1 MAMSKFTASAGK
13 VEGQFGPFRV
23 VVAPDSFK
31 GSLSSVAAAE
41 AIRSGVL
48 KADGGAAVKIVPMAD
63 GGEGTVDAVL
73 AAVGGE
79 RIVVR
84 VAGPLGD
91 PVEAE
96 YGMLPDGR
104 TAVIEMAAASGLP
117 LVSPEARNPLRTTTY
132 GTGQLIRDALRRGAA
147 RILIGLGGS
156 ATNDGGMGMAQ
167 ALGVRFLDD
176 KGTEMAEQGCGE
188 LLERIQ
194 SIDADGLDPRV
205 AAAEFTVLSDVTNPL
220 CGPAGAS
227 AVYGPQKGATP
238 EMVERLDWGLAR
250 YAERIAALN
259 GRLVREVPGAG
270 AAGGLGA
277 GLLAFCQAEVKP
289 GIRVV
294 MELAGF
300 EQAIEGAALVLT
312 GEGRT
317 DGQTAFGKVPAGIA
331 AAARRTG
338 VPVVC
343 LSGGLGD
350 GANALYDHGIAAL
363 FSIANRPMTLEE
375 AMRDAGTLLAEAAEN
390 IVRLY
395 GAGRG
400 SRLL

>member
-1 MAMSKFTASAGK
+1 MSAETANAK
-13 VEGQFGPFRV
+13 EKAEQFRV

-41 AIRSGVL
+41 AIRMGVL
-48 KADGGAAVKIVPMAD
+48 RAAKGAEVTIVPMAD

-73 AAVGGE
+73 AAVGGGE
-79 RIVVR
+79 RIALTVV
-84 VAGPLGD
+84 GPLGD
-91 PVEAE
+91 PVVAE
-96 YGMLPDGR
+96 YGMLRDGK

-117 LVSPEARNPLRTTTY
+117 LVKNEDRDPWKTTTY
-132 GTGQLIRDALRRGAA
+132 GTGQLIGDALERGAE

-167 ALGVRFLDD
+167 ALGVRFIGED
-176 KGTEMAEQGCGE
+176 GEEMTERGCGA
-188 LLERIQ
+188 LLERIA
-194 SIDADGLDPRV
+194 SIDAGGLNPRV
-205 AAAEFTVLSDVTNPL
+205 AQAKVTILSDVTNPL
-220 CGPAGAS
+220 CGPNGAS

-238 EMVERLDWGLAR
+238 EMVERLDGGLSR
-250 YAERIAALN
+250 YAARIAELN
-259 GRLVREVPGAG
+259 GRRVADSPGAG

-277 GLLAFCQAEVKP
+277 GLLAFCEAELKP
-289 GIRVV
+289 GIEVV
-294 MELAGF
+294 IDLADF
-300 EQAIEGAALVLT
+300 DQAVKGADLVIT

-331 AAARRTG
+331 AEAGRAG

-350 GANALYDHGIAAL
+350 GAADLYDHGIAAL

-375 AMRDAGTLLAEAAEN
+375 AMQDAGGLLADAAEN

-395 GAGRG
+395 RQGLA
-400 SRLL
+400 RL